1 MYVTRLTERIEM
13 SADDDVPHG
22 RAGGVHVGVAAA
34 APPPPR
40 RRCALLYSLANNKWF
55 TMKYAVV
62 LATDV
67 DVKSVQIVVFAT

>member
-1 MYVTRLTERIEM
+1 MLP
-13 SADDDVPHG
+13 DDDVPHG
-22 RAGGVHVGVAAA
+22 RAGRAC
-34 APPPPR
+34 R
-40 RRCALLYSLANNKWF
+40 RRRSRRSALLYSLANNKWF

>member
-1 MYVTRLTERIEM
+1 ML
-13 SADDDVPHG
+13 ADDDVPHG
-22 RAGGVHVGVAAA
+22 RTGCACRRRRR
-34 APPPPR
+34 R
-40 RRCALLYSLANNKWF
+40 RRCRSVLLYSLANNKWF

>member
-1 MYVTRLTERIEM
+1 MWP
-13 SADDDVPHG
+13 DDDVPHG
-22 RAGGVHVGVAAA
+22 RAGRAC
-34 APPPPR
+34 R
-40 RRCALLYSLANNKWF
+40 RRRRRRSALLYSLANNKWF

>member
-1 MYVTRLTERIEM
+1 MMYRTAVQ
-13 SADDDVPHG
+13 AW
-22 RAGGVHVGVAAA
+22 RAY
-34 APPPPR
+34 R
-40 RRCALLYSLANNKWF
+40 RRRRHHRRRLSALLHSLANNKWF

>member
-1 MYVTRLTERIEM
+1 MLAE
-13 SADDDVPHG
+13 DDVPHG
-22 RAGGVHVGVAAA
+22 RAGRAC
-34 APPPPR
+34 R
-40 RRCALLYSLANNKWF
+40 RRRRRRSALLYSLANNKWF

>member
-1 MYVTRLTERIEM
+1 MLL
-13 SADDDVPHG
+13 DDDVPHG
-22 RAGGVHVGVAAA
+22 RAGCAC
-34 APPPPR
+34 R
-40 RRCALLYSLANNKWF
+40 RRRRRRSALLYSLANNKWF

>member
-1 MYVTRLTERIEM
+1 MLP
-13 SADDDVPHG
+13 DDDVPHG
-22 RAGGVHVGVAAA
+22 RAC
-34 APPPPR
+34 R
-40 RRCALLYSLANNKWF
+40 RRRHRRSALLYKLANNKWF

>member
-1 MYVTRLTERIEM
+1 MLP
-13 SADDDVPHG
+13 DDDVPHG
-22 RAGGVHVGVAAA
+22 RAGRAC
-34 APPPPR
+34 R
-40 RRCALLYSLANNKWF
+40 RRRRRRRSALLYSLANNKWF

>member
-13 SADDDVPHG
+13 LADDDVPHG
-22 RAGGVHVGVAAA
+22 RAGRAWC
-34 APPPPR
+34 R
-40 RRCALLYSLANNKWF
+40 RRRRRHRRRSALLYSLANNKWF

>member
-1 MYVTRLTERIEM
+1 MMYRTAVEAR
-13 SADDDVPHG
+13 
-22 RAGGVHVGVAAA
+22 RACRRRRRRAAA
-34 APPPPR
+34 AGLH
-40 RRCALLYSLANNKWF
+40 CLLYSLANNKWF

>member
-1 MYVTRLTERIEM
+1 MMYRTAVQAR
-13 SADDDVPHG
+13 
-22 RAGGVHVGVAAA
+22 RACWRRH
-34 APPPPR
+34 R
-40 RRCALLYSLANNKWF
+40 RRRRRRSALLYSLANNKWF

>member
-1 MYVTRLTERIEM
+1 ML
-13 SADDDVPHG
+13 SDDDVPHG
-22 RAGGVHVGVAAA
+22 CAGRAC
-34 APPPPR
+34 R
-40 RRCALLYSLANNKWF
+40 RRRRRRSALLYRLANNKWF

>member
-1 MYVTRLTERIEM
+1 MLP
-13 SADDDVPHG
+13 DNDVPHG
-22 RAGGVHVGVAAA
+22 RAC
-34 APPPPR
+34 R
-40 RRCALLYSLANNKWF
+40 RRRRRRRRRSALLYSLANNKWF

>member
-1 MYVTRLTERIEM
+1 MLP
-13 SADDDVPHG
+13 DDDVPHG
-22 RAGGVHVGVAAA
+22 RAGRAC
-34 APPPPR
+34 R
-40 RRCALLYSLANNKWF
+40 RRRRRRSALLYRLANNKWF

>member
-1 MYVTRLTERIEM
+1 ML
-13 SADDDVPHG
+13 ADDDVPHG
-22 RAGGVHVGVAAA
+22 RAGRAC
-34 APPPPR
+34 R
-40 RRCALLYSLANNKWF
+40 RRRRRSALLYSLANNKWF

>member
-1 MYVTRLTERIEM
+1 MLP
-13 SADDDVPHG
+13 DDDVPHG
-22 RAGGVHVGVAAA
+22 RAGRAC
-34 APPPPR
+34 R
-40 RRCALLYSLANNKWF
+40 RRRRRRLSALLYSLANNKWF

>member
-13 SADDDVPHG
+13 LADDDVPHG
-22 RAGGVHVGVAAA
+22 RAGRAC
-34 APPPPR
+34 R
-40 RRCALLYSLANNKWF
+40 RRRRRRRSALLYSLANNKWF
-55 TMKYAVV
+55 TIKYAVV

>member
-1 MYVTRLTERIEM
+1 ML
-13 SADDDVPHG
+13 ADDDVPHG
-22 RAGGVHVGVAAA
+22 RAGRAC
-34 APPPPR
+34 R
-40 RRCALLYSLANNKWF
+40 RRRRRRSALLYSLANNKWF

>member
-1 MYVTRLTERIEM
+1 MMYRTAVQ
-13 SADDDVPHG
+13 A
-22 RAGGVHVGVAAA
+22 VHVGVAAA
-34 APPPPR
+34 GLH
-40 RRCALLYSLANNKWF
+40 CCTYSLANNKWF

>member
-1 MYVTRLTERIEM
+1 ML
-13 SADDDVPHG
+13 ADDDVPHG
-22 RAGGVHVGVAAA
+22 RAGRAC
-34 APPPPR
+34 R
-40 RRCALLYSLANNKWF
+40 RRRRRRRSALLYSLANNKWF

>member
-22 RAGGVHVGVAAA
+22 RAGRAC
-34 APPPPR
+34 R
-40 RRCALLYSLANNKWF
+40 RRRRRRSALLYSLANNKWF

>member
-1 MYVTRLTERIEM
+1 MLPFILTEGIEM
-13 SADDDVPHG
+13 LTDDDVPHG
-22 RAGGVHVGVAAA
+22 RVGAACMSA
-34 APPPPR
+34 PPR
-40 RRCALLYSLANNKWF
+40 RCRRRSALLYSLANNKWF

>member
-1 MYVTRLTERIEM
+1 MWP
-13 SADDDVPHG
+13 DDDVPHG
-22 RAGGVHVGVAAA
+22 RAGRAC
-34 APPPPR
+34 R
-40 RRCALLYSLANNKWF
+40 RRRRSALLYSLANNKWF

>member
-1 MYVTRLTERIEM
+1 MLP
-13 SADDDVPHG
+13 DDDVPHG
-22 RAGGVHVGVAAA
+22 RAGRAC
-34 APPPPR
+34 R
-40 RRCALLYSLANNKWF
+40 RRRRRRSALLYSLANNKWF

>member
-1 MYVTRLTERIEM
+1 MLP
-13 SADDDVPHG
+13 DDDVPHG
-22 RAGGVHVGVAAA
+22 RACRRH
-34 APPPPR
+34 R
-40 RRCALLYSLANNKWF
+40 RRRSALLYRLANNKWF

>member
-13 SADDDVPHG
+13 LADDDVPHG
-22 RAGGVHVGVAAA
+22 RAGRAC
-34 APPPPR
+34 R
-40 RRCALLYSLANNKWF
+40 RRRRRRRRSALLYSLANNKWF

>member
-1 MYVTRLTERIEM
+1 MWP
-13 SADDDVPHG
+13 DDDVPHG
-22 RAGGVHVGVAAA
+22 RAGRAC
-34 APPPPR
+34 R
-40 RRCALLYSLANNKWF
+40 RRRRRRRSALLYSLANNKWF

>member
-13 SADDDVPHG
+13 LADDDVPHG
-22 RAGGVHVGVAAA
+22 RAGRACR
-34 APPPPR
+34 R
-40 RRCALLYSLANNKWF
+40 RRCRRRRRRSALLYSLANNKWF
-55 TMKYAVV
+55 TIKYAVV